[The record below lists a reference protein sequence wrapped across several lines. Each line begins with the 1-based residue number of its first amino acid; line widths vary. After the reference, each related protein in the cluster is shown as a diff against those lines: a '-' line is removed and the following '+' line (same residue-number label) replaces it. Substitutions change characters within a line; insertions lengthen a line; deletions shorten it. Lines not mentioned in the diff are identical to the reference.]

1 MRIWSV
7 ESWRSPAVPK
17 SNFEIDDLKNRGTNW
32 LTSAKRCVYLLSLQG
47 NNDMNDS
54 LNLKPGVPS
63 ACNLSDG
70 VRCILRMAQMEA
82 QEQTLSS
89 LNEPTLSAVMVEAS
103 TVMRYINENMDVLKD
118 SMTDEESVILGGS
131 VKILYDAL
139 RLDDSLDQ
147 NEKWNSEGEVK

>member
-1 MRIWSV
+1 
-7 ESWRSPAVPK
+7 
-17 SNFEIDDLKNRGTNW
+17 
-32 LTSAKRCVYLLSLQG
+32 
-47 NNDMNDS
+47 MNDS

-70 VRCILRMAQMEA
+70 VKCILRMAKMEME
-82 QEQTLSS
+82 EQTLSS
-89 LNEPTLSAVMVEAS
+89 LAEPTLSAVMVEAS

-118 SMTDEESVILGGS
+118 SMTDEESIILGGS

-139 RLDDSLDQ
+139 RLDDSLDE

>member
-1 MRIWSV
+1 
-7 ESWRSPAVPK
+7 
-17 SNFEIDDLKNRGTNW
+17 
-32 LTSAKRCVYLLSLQG
+32 
-47 NNDMNDS
+47 MNEN

-70 VRCILRMAQMEA
+70 VKCILRMAKMEME
-82 QEQTLSS
+82 EQTLSS

-103 TVMRYINENMDVLKD
+103 TVMRYINDNMDVLKN
-118 SMTDEESVILGGS
+118 SMTDEESMILGGS